1 MFLLSTG
8 KCTFS
13 LVTFVVELELMLLVS
28 GRKAWELE
36 REGCKALEQ
45 TNPESLNTLE
55 VFERHVPMALRVMM
69 WQWAGLTLG

>member
-1 MFLLSTG
+1 MLRRIRILTTFLLSTG

-28 GRKAWELE
+28 GSKAWESE

-45 TNPESLNTLE
+45 TNPESIPWRCLKDMFLWHLE
-55 VFERHVPMALRVMM
+55 S
-69 WQWAGLTLG
+69 